1 MEEKLP
7 TQTIRSA
14 YHLRSFSAT
23 CTVAGVAYRDGKE
36 KSKAYVQFPQSF
48 GPTFVG
54 CDLAGVCWHAR
65 YVTTHRSRF
74 TCSHIAS
81 VGAQNKQKQFRHA
94 QNASG
99 DVPIFF
105 RDGGGR
111 GEEHTI
117 CFENNSS
124 VPRDGSLQVMTE
136 STIPRIL
143 IVRTSNSPRIDGLF
157 RICLMTTMVPEYRYL
172 SFYFYRQRRKEK
184 KETLVDTTSLALSSP
199 RGLCLQRCAS
209 LSARPRTYLS
219 SRAHP

>member
-1 MEEKLP
+1 MLVCEIRNHSPVSVYVHPHPECRCAE
-7 TQTIRSA
+7 QTKTVLVCSERIGRRS
-14 YHLRSFSAT
+14 Y
-23 CTVAGVAYRDGKE
+23 
-36 KSKAYVQFPQSF
+36 
-48 GPTFVG
+48 
-54 CDLAGVCWHAR
+54 
-65 YVTTHRSRF
+65 
-74 TCSHIAS
+74 
-81 VGAQNKQKQFRHA
+81 
-94 QNASG
+94 
-99 DVPIFF
+99 FF
-105 RDGGGR
+105 REG